1 MQSLCWIV
9 VGSLAMCAIALVG
22 SVTLFLSE
30 ETMQKL
36 LLPLVSIAAGSMLGG
51 AFFHMIP
58 AGIEHT
64 GSTLSLYV
72 WIALG
77 FSTFFALE
85 QFLHWQHCHRAQ
97 TPCRKP
103 YLPDSDR

>member
-77 FSTFFALE
+77 FSTFFCPGTVPPLATLPPRTNSLQEALP
-85 QFLHWQHCHRAQ
+85 
-97 TPCRKP
+97 T
-103 YLPDSDR
+103 

>member
-51 AFFHMIP
+51 AFSI
-58 AGIEHT
+58 
-64 GSTLSLYV
+64 
-72 WIALG
+72 
-77 FSTFFALE
+77 
-85 QFLHWQHCHRAQ
+85 
-97 TPCRKP
+97 
-103 YLPDSDR
+103 